1 MIFFLLIPLSLF
13 FRLMT
18 EISLFNVMDTVSE
31 ESEDEIVRYICNE
44 NKIQSQTASSLSFW
58 GETSQR
64 AKNASE
70 RARIGGLTTRFSARP
85 SR

>member
-1 MIFFLLIPLSLF
+1 MVNFAISKAFVSHGSLGHISAPEMIFFLLIPFSLF

-44 NKIQSQTASSLSFW
+44 IQIQS
-58 GETSQR
+58 
-64 AKNASE
+64 
-70 RARIGGLTTRFSARP
+70 
-85 SR
+85 